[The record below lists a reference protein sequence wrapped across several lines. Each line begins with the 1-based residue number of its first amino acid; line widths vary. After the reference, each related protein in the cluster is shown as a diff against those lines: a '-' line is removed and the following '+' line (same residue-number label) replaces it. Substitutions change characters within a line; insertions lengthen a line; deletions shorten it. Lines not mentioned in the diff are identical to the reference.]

1 MIFKTFALPAVAVL
15 GSSLGL
21 LTAPAQAA
29 VTFQEGDP
37 ISAAIEAS
45 SDQVR
50 EYNMHLTF
58 LSSPFLE
65 GRLPGT
71 RGMEI
76 AKDYVEQHFMDRGLA
91 APFVDAE
98 GNPSYRQDFPISEQ
112 TDLTDQSLRIGDR
125 QLVKGKDY
133 MALSLGGAGV
143 VTAPAVFVGYSID
156 KGRDG
161 YSSFEEG
168 DSLVGKIA
176 VMLRFEP
183 MKEDGTSQWRDSG
196 WSARAGYSRKVADAA
211 DRGAAGVI
219 IINTPGADDER
230 VDELPAFRYG
240 GRART
245 EVPVMTMS
253 AEAGERLIAKM
264 GPQGTTLM
272 DLRREADAG
281 RSVHDLEGTIE
292 MVVQTETRQ
301 MTGQNV
307 CGLVP
312 GKGDLAGEIVVIGA
326 HLDHL
331 GMGDF
336 GSRYQGPPAVHP
348 GADDNASGSAA
359 MIMLAERFTQ
369 YYASLPEGA
378 SARTILIQCYDA
390 EEQGLIGAGYYTR
403 NPIRSIED
411 HVLML
416 NFDMIGRITDDG
428 GMSVTGLG
436 SGRGLKAFA
445 QPFMADTPLKL
456 VPGDGVMAASDHW
469 MFHQAGVPTLM
480 GICSPL
486 HEDYH
491 TPRDTADRINRVN
504 AVHAM
509 NLWGDIC
516 LAAAQHPERFEHNSS
531 PGTADVGR
539 PGRPVRQDPAT
550 EPAPAPSTGAGPAST
565 GVRLGVQPGNYG
577 ETGKGVVVERVSVD
591 SPAARAG
598 IVDGDRIVKWGGET
612 LADVDDM
619 ITRLQNHD
627 PDDVVE
633 IEVERGTE
641 TIKISVTLEAKG

>member
-1 MIFKTFALPAVAVL
+1 MILKAFALPAVAVL
-15 GSSLGL
+15 GSGLGL
-21 LTAPAQAA
+21 LSAPAHAA
-29 VTFQEGDP
+29 FAVQEGDP

-45 SDQVR
+45 SEQVR

-76 AKDYVEQHFMDRGLA
+76 AKDYVEQYFMDRGLV
-91 APFVDAE
+91 APFTDAD

-112 TDLTDQSLRIGDR
+112 TDLTDQTLRVGDR
-125 QLVKGKDY
+125 KLVKGTDY
-133 MALSLGGAGV
+133 MAISVGAGGV
-143 VTAPAVFVGYSID
+143 ANAPAAFVGYSID

-161 YSSFEEG
+161 YSSFEED
-168 DSLVGKIA
+168 DSLAGKIA
-176 VMLRFEP
+176 IMLRFEP
-183 MKEDGTSQWRDSG
+183 MKDDGTSQWRDSG
-196 WSARAGYSRKVADAA
+196 WSARAGYARKVTDAV
-211 DRGAAGVI
+211 DRGAVGVI
-219 IINTPGADDER
+219 IINTPGAADDR
-230 VDELPAFRYG
+230 VNELPSYRDG
-240 GRART
+240 GRARA
-245 EVPVMTMS
+245 EVPVVSMS
-253 AEAGERLIAKM
+253 TAAGERLIERM
-264 GPQGTTLM
+264 GTDGTTLM

-281 RSVHDLEGTIE
+281 RSIHDLSGTIE
-292 MVVQTETRQ
+292 LVVQTSTRQ
-301 MTGQNV
+301 MTGQNI

-312 GKGDLAGEIVVIGA
+312 GLGDLANEIVVIGA

-336 GSRYQGPPAVHP
+336 GSRYRGPSAVHP

-359 MIMLAERFTQ
+359 MIMLAERFTEH
-369 YYASLPEGA
+369 YAALPEGA

-403 NPIRSIED
+403 NPIRAIED

-436 SGRGLKAFA
+436 SGTGLKDFVAPYLA
-445 QPFMADTPLKL
+445 ESPLKL

-480 GICSPL
+480 GICDPL
-486 HEDYH
+486 HADYH
-491 TPRDTADRINRVN
+491 TPRDTADKINRVN

-516 LAAAQHPERFEHNSS
+516 LAAAEHAGRFEHISS
-531 PGTADVGR
+531 PGARRRPAPPADEEEE
-539 PGRPVRQDPAT
+539 AA
-550 EPAPAPSTGAGPAST
+550 PAPAAGPASAS
-565 GVRLGVQPGNYG
+565 VRLGVRPGNYD
-577 ETGKGVVVERVSVD
+577 ETGNGVLVERVTVD

-598 IVDGDRIVKWGGET
+598 LEDGDRIVTWGGST
-612 LADVDDM
+612 LTDVDDM
-619 ITRLQNHD
+619 VGRLRDHD

-633 IEVERGTE
+633 LEVKRGTE
-641 TIKISVTLEAKG
+641 TITISVTLEAKG